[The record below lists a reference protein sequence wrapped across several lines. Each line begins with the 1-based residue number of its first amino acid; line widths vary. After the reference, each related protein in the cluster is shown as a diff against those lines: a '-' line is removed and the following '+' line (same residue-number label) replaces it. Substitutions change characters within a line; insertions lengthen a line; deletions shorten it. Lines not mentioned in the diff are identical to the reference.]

1 MSAAPARRLRSGAG
15 LALTLTAL
23 TFLSACQSPQAP
35 AAELDCSALRGQK
48 SLSVLLYFGRDRD
61 RGETATPSDTTSIP
75 EAAWRQF
82 LQDTVTPRF
91 PQGFTVI
98 DSTGQWRNPQT
109 QIVTRQRSAVVNI
122 VAPNTPDTLHELDE
136 IADAYKREF
145 HQISV
150 GVSLAPVCA
159 AF

>member
-1 MSAAPARRLRSGAG
+1 M
-15 LALTLTAL
+15 
-23 TFLSACQSPQAP
+23 
-35 AAELDCSALRGQK
+35 
-48 SLSVLLYFGRDRD
+48 
-61 RGETATPSDTTSIP
+61 
-75 EAAWRQF
+75 
-82 LQDTVTPRF
+82 TPRF

-98 DSTGQWRNPQT
+98 DSSGQWRNPQT
-109 QIVTRQRSAVVNI
+109 QIVTRQLSAVVNI
-122 VAPNTPDTLHELDE
+122 VAPNTPDTLRQLDD